1 VHILEK
7 VVLKANKRNVIGK
20 QVGALRQAGKLPAV
34 LYGHHVDSTPIVLD
48 AHETALTLSR
58 LTSSSLVTISL
69 DGKEYPTLVREKQ
82 RHPIKHHLL
91 HLDFQALSLTEKTHV
106 KVSIELTG
114 TAPAVKTYN
123 AILVT
128 PLIELEVECLP
139 QEIPERVVVDITG
152 LAEIGDTIHVSD
164 LKLPGEVEI
173 LTDPDEVIVSA
184 TAPKVEEVVEAAA
197 EEEEAAEPEVVKG
210 GKKEEEA
217 GGE

>member
-1 VHILEK
+1 VHTLEK
-7 VVLKANKRNVIGK
+7 VVLKASKRNVIGK

-69 DGKEYPTLVREKQ
+69 DGQEYPTLVREKQ
-82 RHPIKHHLL
+82 RHPIKHHFL

-106 KVSIELTG
+106 KVGIELTG
-114 TAPAVKTYN
+114 TAPAVKTYG

-128 PLIELEVECLP
+128 PLTELEVECLP
-139 QEIPERVVVDITG
+139 QEMPERVVVDISG
-152 LAEIGDTIHVSD
+152 LAEVGDAIHVSD

-173 LTDPDEVIVSA
+173 LTDPEEVIVSA
-184 TAPKVEEVVEAAA
+184 TAARAEEVAPA
-197 EEEEAAEPEVVKG
+197 EEEEAVEPEVVKG
-210 GKKEEEA
+210 GKKEEKAE
-217 GGE
+217 E

>member
-1 VHILEK
+1 LEK
-7 VVLKANKRNVIGK
+7 VVLKASKRNVIGK

-58 LTSSSLVTISL
+58 LTSSSLVTVSL

-82 RHPIKHHLL
+82 RHPVKHHLL

-128 PLIELEVECLP
+128 PLNELEVECLP
-139 QEIPERVVVDITG
+139 QEMPERVVVDISG
-152 LAEIGDTIHVSD
+152 LAEIGDAVHVSD
-164 LKLPGEVEI
+164 LRLPGEVEI
-173 LTDPDEVIVSA
+173 LTDPEEVIVSA
-184 TAPKVEEVVEAAA
+184 TAARVEEVAPEV
-197 EEEEAAEPEVVKG
+197 EEEAAEPELVKSR
-210 GKKEEEA
+210 KEEKA
-217 GGE
+217 GEE

>member
-1 VHILEK
+1 MEK

-48 AHETALTLSR
+48 AHETTLTLSR

-82 RHPIKHHLL
+82 RHPVKHYLL

-123 AILVT
+123 AILIT
-128 PLIELEVECLP
+128 TLNELEVECLP
-139 QEIPERVVVDITG
+139 QEIPARVVVDISG

-164 LKLPGEVEI
+164 IRLPGEVEI
-173 LTDPDEVIVSA
+173 LTDPEEVIVSA
-184 TAPKVEEVVEAAA
+184 TAPKVEEVVEEVV
-197 EEEEAAEPEVVKG
+197 EEEEGAEPEVAKG
-210 GKKEEEA
+210 GKKEEESS
-217 GGE
+217 GE

>member
-1 VHILEK
+1 LEK
-7 VVLKANKRNVIGK
+7 AVLKANKRNVIGK

-48 AHETALTLSR
+48 AHETTLTLSR

-106 KVSIELTG
+106 KVGIELTG

-123 AILVT
+123 AIILT
-128 PLIELEVECLP
+128 TLTELEVECLP
-139 QEIPERVVVDITG
+139 QEIPQRVVVDISV
-152 LAEIGDTIHVSD
+152 LAEIGDSVHVRD
-164 LKLPGEVEI
+164 LNLPGELEI
-173 LTDPDEVIVSA
+173 LTDLDEVIVSA
-184 TAPKVEEVVEAAA
+184 TAPKVEEVAPVELE
-197 EEEEAAEPEVVKG
+197 EEEEAAEPEAAKA

-217 GGE
+217 SGE

>member
-1 VHILEK
+1 LEK

-48 AHETALTLSR
+48 AHETTLTLSR

-82 RHPIKHHLL
+82 RHPVKHHLL

-106 KVSIELTG
+106 KVGIELTG
-114 TAPAVKTYN
+114 TAPAVKNYG
-123 AILVT
+123 AVLVH
-128 PLIELEVECLP
+128 PLNELEVECLP
-139 QEIPERVVVDITG
+139 QEIPERVVVDISG
-152 LAEIGDTIHVSD
+152 LAEVGDAIHVRD

-184 TAPKVEEVVEAAA
+184 TAARAEEVAPAAA
-197 EEEEAAEPEVVKG
+197 AEEAAEPEVVKS
-210 GKKEEEA
+210 GKKEEKAE
-217 GGE
+217 E

>member
-1 VHILEK
+1 VHTLEK
-7 VVLKANKRNVIGK
+7 VVLKASKRNVIGR

-48 AHETALTLSR
+48 AHETTLTLSR

-69 DGKEYPTLVREKQ
+69 DGQEYPTLVREKQ
-82 RHPIKHHLL
+82 RHPVKHHLL

-106 KVSIELTG
+106 KVGIELTG

-123 AILVT
+123 AIILPT
-128 PLIELEVECLP
+128 LTELEVECLP
-139 QEIPERVVVDITG
+139 QEMPERVVVDISG
-152 LAEIGDTIHVSD
+152 LAEIGDSIHVRD

-184 TAPKVEEVVEAAA
+184 TAPKVEEVVEAAP
-197 EEEEAAEPEVVKG
+197 EEEAAEPEVVKT

-217 GGE
+217 AGE

>member
-69 DGKEYPTLVREKQ
+69 DGKEYPTL
-82 RHPIKHHLL
+82 
-91 HLDFQALSLTEKTHV
+91 
-106 KVSIELTG
+106 
-114 TAPAVKTYN
+114 
-123 AILVT
+123 
-128 PLIELEVECLP
+128 VECLP

-217 GGE
+217 SGE

>member
-1 VHILEK
+1 MEK

-48 AHETALTLSR
+48 AHETTLTLSR

-82 RHPIKHHLL
+82 RHPVKHHLL

-106 KVSIELTG
+106 KVGIELTG
-114 TAPAVKTYN
+114 TAPAVKNYG
-123 AILVT
+123 AVLVH
-128 PLIELEVECLP
+128 PLNELEVECLP
-139 QEIPERVVVDITG
+139 QEIPERVVVDISG
-152 LAEIGDTIHVSD
+152 LAEVGDAIHVRD

-184 TAPKVEEVVEAAA
+184 TAARAEEVAPAAA
-197 EEEEAAEPEVVKG
+197 AEEAAEPEVVKS
-210 GKKEEEA
+210 GKKEEKAE
-217 GGE
+217 E